1 MGGPV
6 VMKGRRTPCKISLL
20 FVPASHF
27 NQEFDLIISINFLL
41 NWLVKLQFTITEGRL
56 AW

>member
-27 NQEFDLIISINFLL
+27 NQELDEKFVFVSFVFFCSRAN
-41 NWLVKLQFTITEGRL
+41 
-56 AW
+56 